1 MIVEMSLGGYFKY
14 VVVDEDLVF
23 VDPIYLSEYKASIL
37 QDNAINL
44 SK

>member
-1 MIVEMSLGGYFKY
+1 MIVEMDLGGYLKWL
-14 VVVDEDLVF
+14 VCDNLVF

>member
-1 MIVEMSLGGYFKY
+1 MIVEMEMGGIFKW
-14 VVVDEDLVF
+14 VVCDDFVF